1 MFTEYHLNKI
11 IEAINEAERR
21 QTNALL
27 EAFSIDKLTKALA
40 KQKGEQTVIT
50 ADKPEINPIFPST
63 PSKGTLWPTECSKS
77 DFVKP
82 SVPAKKAPAK
92 KATTTKKTTG
102 AKK

>member
-1 MFTEYHLNKI
+1 MFTEYHLEKI

-27 EAFSIDKLTKALA
+27 EAFSIDKLTKALD

-50 ADKPEINPIFPST
+50 ADKPKIKPFFPST
-63 PSKGTLWPTECSKS
+63 PSKGTPWPTEFSKS

-82 SVPAKKAPAK
+82 SDPAKKSPAK
-92 KATTTKKTTG
+92 KSTATKKPTG